1 MADVI
6 KIYQRLEQDLTQL
19 VAWVRAN
26 FIGKVQNPTAG
37 HFAGVDSNGNVVDSG
52 YGSSS
57 FQTPLASQTAYSQKG
72 SASAVPQISTNSL
85 GQVTGITEV
94 PIDIPASQV
103 QTDWQENDP
112 TSVRHIQ
119 NRTHYIESVST
130 SDVWYQSNVEVGS
143 GSSSPGAYS
152 GTFTLTTGKVYNIT
166 ITNGSNSKT
175 YEGIVAE
182 YSNSYNAMLINKN
195 WSNPMQGAE
204 TTSDAFY
211 ILVQASS
218 VILASVDVYGS
229 GCTVQVSE
237 VTETIHKLDP
247 KYLPDNVNQLD
258 SITTSKSGK
267 VTTVTFEQT
276 NGTETQF
283 QVTDGADGTNGK
295 SAYQVAV
302 DNGYSGTE
310 AQWLASLKGAD
321 GVSLGEVELTQTVTQ
336 DTDKV
341 PSDKAVYDEVAY
353 PDVVYEKA
361 QDIEGWQT
369 KTSIAVSAPN
379 WSFVSN
385 SNYAC
390 SGLVDVRNYDTVTWR
405 VFTTNQYYSA
415 RILDK
420 NKAWLGSVRISV
432 GGINRQDYP
441 EMGYIFFECNNST
454 YNNNDTVN
462 LTLSDGHKVKN
473 DIEETRQDVNK
484 AQANSFQIHTRYTFY
499 EGERLTNK
507 TIVIFANR
515 NNGNP
520 YLMRGTILIGLTTQN
535 TIAITGMTAFSHNG
549 KQSISLVLCFDAEG
563 NMKAYLNGL
572 LKGTSPYTTFADTG
586 WELMLSDGAALYGHY
601 SLINA
606 DLSDY
611 VSILENQGWENWMP
625 ENLWMT
631 QAGKEYSGTSSKGGW
646 VGISA
651 FPENA
656 FVLETITATN
666 ETASSVSFSFSNMT
680 AFPSGSVPVP
690 AGESVTFSR
699 LVFVGSTK
707 AVGSFGNV
715 NQAGLSTVWSA
726 YQVGFIWGLDY
737 RYAHSRG
744 AYNLNGLVYDDYPIV
759 LSVKE
764 IVPQVLATGAAG
776 SAVGQIRVDA
786 NGNLQMYNGTAWKQI
801 NNS

>member
-6 KIYQRLEQDLTQL
+6 KIYQKLKQDLTQL

-26 FIGKVQNPTAG
+26 YLGKVQNPTAG
-37 HFAGVDSNGNVVDSG
+37 HFAGVDSTGNVVDSG

-57 FQTPLASQTAYSQKG
+57 FQTPLSSQTAYNRKG
-72 SASAVPQISTNSL
+72 SASAVPQITTNAL
-85 GQVTGITEV
+85 GQVTAITEV

-119 NRTHYIESVST
+119 NRTHYVENVST
-130 SDVWYQSNVEVGS
+130 SDVWYQTNVEVGS
-143 GSSSPGAYS
+143 ASSSPGAYS
-152 GTFTLTTGKVYNIT
+152 GTFNLTEGKTYNVT
-166 ITNGSNSKT
+166 ISQGSNTKT
-175 YEGIVAE
+175 YEGIVCE
-182 YSNSYNAMLINKN
+182 NNTTLSGMFLNKN

-204 TTSDAFY
+204 TMSDAFY

-218 VILASVDVYGS
+218 VILASADVYGN

-258 SITTSKSGK
+258 SITTQESSVSGGTK
-267 VTTVTFEQT
+267 VVTFTQS
-276 NGTETQF
+276 NGTQTSFNVKNGEKGDT
-283 QVTDGADGTNGK
+283 GATGATGPQG
-295 SAYQVAV
+295 ATGPTGPQ
-302 DNGYSGTE
+302 GP
-310 AQWLASLKGAD
+310 KGDD
-321 GVSLGEVELTQTVTQ
+321 GVSLGEIALTQEVTQ

-369 KTSIAVSAPN
+369 KTDITISSPN
-379 WSFVSN
+379 WAFVSN
-385 SNYAC
+385 NNFAC
-390 SGLVDVRNYDTVTWR
+390 SGLVDVKNYDTVTWR
-405 VFTTNQYYSA
+405 AFTTGSIYYT

-420 NKAWLGSVRISV
+420 NKAYIASVRISV
-432 GGINRQDYP
+432 AGISRQDYP
-441 EMGYIFFECNNST
+441 EMGYIFFDCNNAT

-462 LTLSDGHKVKN
+462 LTLSDGHRIKN
-473 DIEETRQDVNK
+473 DIEETRRDVN
-484 AQANSFQIHTRYTFY
+484 QGIANSFGIYTPITFY

-507 TIVIFANR
+507 TIVIFANQ
-515 NNGNP
+515 NGGTPN
-520 YLMRGTILIGLTTQN
+520 LMTGTIALYGNASGYISV
-535 TIAITGMTAFSHNG
+535 TGMSNFTTGG
-549 KQSISLVLCFDAEG
+549 KQSISLVLCFDDEG
-563 NMKAYLNGL
+563 NMNAYMNGML
-572 LKGTSPYTTFADTG
+572 RGTAAYTSYPDTG
-586 WELMLSDGAALYGHY
+586 WKLNMTYGALFGHF

-606 DLSDY
+606 DLSEY
-611 VSILENQGWENWMP
+611 VSVIENQGWENWMP
-625 ENLWMT
+625 NDPFIQES
-631 QAGKEYSGTSSKGGW
+631 GKTYSGTTTKGGW
-646 VGISA
+646 VAPNA
-651 FPENA
+651 FPINA
-656 FVLETITATN
+656 LIMATVTATN
-666 ETASSVSFSFSNMT
+666 ETTSNVNFSFSNVT
-680 AFPSGSVPVP
+680 PYPSGNVSVP
-690 AGESVTFSR
+690 AGESVTFTR
-699 LVFVGSTK
+699 LIDVKTQRSIGQFGS
-707 AVGSFGNV
+707 A

-776 SAVGQIRVDA
+776 CAVGQIRVDA
-786 NGNLQMYNGTAWKQI
+786 NGNLQMYNGTTWKQI